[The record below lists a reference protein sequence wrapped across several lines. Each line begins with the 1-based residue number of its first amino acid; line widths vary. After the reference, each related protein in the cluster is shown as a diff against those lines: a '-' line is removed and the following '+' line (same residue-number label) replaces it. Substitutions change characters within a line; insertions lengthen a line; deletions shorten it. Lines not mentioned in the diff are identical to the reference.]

1 MPTSYGQFID
11 IRILQGSYNIF
22 IITKVM
28 LSGTTMN
35 VLVDSDILFYCNFLP
50 SRGIAVSSEHK
61 L

>member
-35 VLVDSDILFYCNFLP
+35 VLVDSDIFYCNFLP